1 MAWPILFAA
10 VVAASSADTAAV
22 PVEFPL
28 WPQGA
33 PGFETRRDEPVL
45 AQDWWM
51 RNIHNPTL
59 TVYAPAKDKA
69 NGTAVVICPGGGHR
83 NLGFNGEGR
92 DPGLFLA
99 EHGVTAFAL
108 KYRLFREEGSPYTF
122 ETHVRQDAE
131 RAMRLVR
138 SRAGDWGLDP
148 KRIGMLGFSA
158 GGEVVALVAYTPGL
172 GSPQAPDPIDR
183 LSARPDFQM
192 LVYPG
197 PLGVPEKV
205 LPGAP
210 PLFMVVANDDECCS
224 PPVFKLLQ
232 AYRAAG
238 ASVEAHMY
246 ARGDHAFNMG
256 QRSKLVSIRSW
267 PQRLIEWMTDSGLL
281 GTR

>member
-10 VVAASSADTAAV
+10 VLAASAV
-22 PVEFPL
+22 DGPAGVEIPL
-28 WPQGA
+28 WPEGA
-33 PGFETRRDEPVL
+33 PGFEARRNEPVL

-59 TVYAPAKDKA
+59 TVFLPAKEKA

-92 DPGLFLA
+92 DPALFLA
-99 EHGVTAFAL
+99 DHGVAAFVL
-108 KYRLFREEGSPYTF
+108 KYRLFREEGSPYTL

-138 SRAGDWGLDP
+138 SRASEWSVDP
-148 KRIGMLGFSA
+148 KRVGMLGFSA
-158 GGEVVALVAYTPGL
+158 GGEVVALVAYSPGT
-172 GSPQAPDPIDR
+172 GAPQAPDPIDR

-197 PLGVPEKV
+197 PLGVPETV
-205 LPGAP
+205 GRDAP

-224 PPVFKLLQ
+224 PPVFTLLQ
-232 AYRAAG
+232 RYRAAG
-238 ASVEAHMY
+238 ARVEAHLY
-246 ARGDHAFNMG
+246 AQGNHAFNMG
-256 QRSKLVSIRSW
+256 KRSNLVSIQAW
-267 PQRLIEWMTDSGLL
+267 PQRLIDWMTDSGLL
-281 GTR
+281 GAR